1 MTSKKHW
8 TLRAAGLLF
17 ALVLITSCFV
27 GGTFAKYVTTGT
39 GYESARVAKFGV
51 TMSVANDKAFKQTYD
66 TDNDSISGTISKS
79 VEYSGNGDENLVAP
93 GTKGSNFVVL
103 SIKGTPEVAVNV
115 KIEASGTDVFL
126 KAGEYPDL
134 TTAADGNKFKLAT
147 DYYPITYT
155 LRKTGESD
163 PVKTGNLDAI
173 IDYLNN
179 LNNLNNLSGNP
190 SGNYKANTDLSKVF
204 GTYTLSWEWK
214 FEGGNDKADTL
225 LGAVTAGGIS
235 TATTPSTCGT
245 GVHLILTA
253 TVTQID

>member
-27 GGTFAKYVTTGT
+27 GGTFAKYVTTG
-39 GYESARVAKFGV
+39 GGHESARVAKFGV

-66 TDNDSISGTISKS
+66 TDNASISGTISKS

-93 GTKGSNFVVL
+93 GTKGSEPVVL

-115 KIEASGTDVFL
+115 KIAAEGHDVFL
-126 KAGEYPDL
+126 KAGEYLNL
-134 TTAADGNKFKLAT
+134 TTAADGDKFNLAT

-155 LRKTGESD
+155 LTKNGAAAPVVTG
-163 PVKTGNLDAI
+163 KLDDI
-173 IDYLNN
+173 IDYLNG
-179 LNNLNNLSGNP
+179 LSKDYP
-190 SGNYKANTDLSKVF
+190 ANTDLTSAI
-204 GTYTLSWEWK
+204 GELTLSWEWK
-214 FEGGNDKADTL
+214 FDDTIANKDQADTL
-225 LGAVTAGGIS
+225 LGTLAASGPNS
-235 TATTPSTCGT
+235 L
-245 GVHLILTA
+245 GVNLENYSPQVLLTLTA

>member
-126 KAGEYPDL
+126 NAGEYPDL
-134 TTAADGNKFKLAT
+134 TTAAAGGTFTLGN
-147 DYYPITYT
+147 DYHPITYT

-173 IDYLNN
+173 IDY

-225 LGAVTAGGIS
+225 LGAITAGGM
-235 TATTPSTCGT
+235 TTLPTLGTYGT

>member
-27 GGTFAKYVTTGT
+27 GGTFAKYVTTGR
-39 GYESARVAKFGV
+39 GHESARVAKFGV

-66 TDNDSISGTISKS
+66 TDNASISGTISKS

-93 GTKGSNFVVL
+93 GTKGSEPVVL

-115 KIEASGTDVFL
+115 KIAAEGHDVFL
-126 KAGEYPDL
+126 KAGEYLNL
-134 TTAADGNKFKLAT
+134 TTAADGDKFNLAT

-155 LRKTGESD
+155 LTKNGAAAPVVTG
-163 PVKTGNLDAI
+163 KLDDI
-173 IDYLNN
+173 IDYLNG
-179 LNNLNNLSGNP
+179 LSKDYP
-190 SGNYKANTDLSKVF
+190 ANTDLTSAI
-204 GTYTLSWEWK
+204 GELTLSWEWK
-214 FEGGNDKADTL
+214 FDDTIANKDQADTL
-225 LGAVTAGGIS
+225 LGTLAASGPNS
-235 TATTPSTCGT
+235 L
-245 GVHLILTA
+245 GVNLENYSPQVLLILTA

>member
-27 GGTFAKYVTTGT
+27 GGTFAKYVTTG
-39 GYESARVAKFGV
+39 GGHESARVAKFGV
-51 TMSVANDKAFKQTYD
+51 TMSVATDKAFKQNYTKDD
-66 TDNDSISGTISKS
+66 TTVPDSASINYS
-79 VEYSGNGDENLVAP
+79 VESSGPENLVAP

-103 SIKGTPEVAVNV
+103 SIKGAPEVAVNV

-126 KAGEYPDL
+126 KAGDYPDL
-134 TTAADGNKFKLAT
+134 TTAAGSDTFHLAA

-155 LRKTGESD
+155 LTKNGAEA
-163 PVKTGNLDAI
+163 PVVKGNLNDI
-173 IDYLNN
+173 VDYLNK
-179 LNNLNNLSGNP
+179 L
-190 SGNYKANTDLSKVF
+190 SGNYKAKTDLTSTI
-204 GTYTLSWEWK
+204 GELTLSWEWK
-214 FEGGNDKADTL
+214 FEGGNDTADTL

-245 GVHLILTA
+245 GVLLTLAA

>member
-27 GGTFAKYVTTGT
+27 GGTFAKYVTTGNGGAT
-39 GYESARVAKFGV
+39 ARVAKFGV
-51 TMSVANDKAFKQTYD
+51 TMSVANDTAFQKTYR
-66 TDNDSISGTISKS
+66 TDNSSVSTTITNSVDSSGP
-79 VEYSGNGDENLVAP
+79 ENLVAP

-115 KIEASGTDVFL
+115 KIAAEGHDVFL
-126 KAGEYPDL
+126 KAGEYLNL
-134 TTAADGNKFKLAT
+134 TTAADSDKFTLAT

-155 LRKTGESD
+155 LTKNGAEAPVVTG
-163 PVKTGNLDAI
+163 KLDDI
-173 IDYLNN
+173 IDYLNG
-179 LNNLNNLSGNP
+179 LSD
-190 SGNYKANTDLSKVF
+190 NYPAKADLTSKI
-204 GTYTLSWEWK
+204 GELTLSWEWK

-225 LGAVTAGGIS
+225 LGAITAGGMP
-235 TATTPSTCGT
+235 TPPAFGTYGT
-245 GVHLILTA
+245 GIGLTLTA

>member
-27 GGTFAKYVTTGT
+27 GGTFAKYVTTGS
-39 GYESARVAKFGV
+39 GHESARVAKFGV
-51 TMSVANDKAFKQTYD
+51 TMSVATDTAFKQKYT
-66 TDNDSISGTISKS
+66 TGGTTIPGPGSINYS
-79 VEYSGNGDENLVAP
+79 VEYSGNGNENLVAP

-115 KIEASGTDVFL
+115 KIAATGYDVVLNKGT
-126 KAGEYPDL
+126 YPDL
-134 TTAADGNKFKLAT
+134 TTAAANQTFTLEN
-147 DYYPITYT
+147 DYHPITYT
-155 LRKTGESD
+155 LTKTGEKA
-163 PVKTGNLDAI
+163 PVETGNLDAI

-179 LNNLNNLSGNP
+179 LNQHSGNP
-190 SGNYKANTDLSKVF
+190 SGNYKANTDLSQVF

-214 FEGGNDKADTL
+214 FEDGNDKADTL
-225 LGAVTAGGIS
+225 LGAITAGGM
-235 TATTPSTCGT
+235 TPSIPVTYVT
-245 GVHLILTA
+245 GVYLPLDA

>member
-27 GGTFAKYVTTGT
+27 GGTFAKYVTTG
-39 GYESARVAKFGV
+39 GGHESARVAKFGV
-51 TMSVANDKAFKQTYD
+51 TMSVATDKAFKQNYTKDD
-66 TDNDSISGTISKS
+66 TTVPDSAQINYS
-79 VEYSGNGDENLVAP
+79 VESSGPENLVAP

-115 KIEASGTDVFL
+115 KIAAEGHDVFL
-126 KAGEYPDL
+126 KAGEYLDL
-134 TTAADGNKFKLAT
+134 TTAADSDEFTLAT

-155 LRKTGESD
+155 LTKNGAEA
-163 PVKTGNLDAI
+163 PVVKGKLNDI
-173 IDYLNN
+173 IEYLNK
-179 LNNLNNLSGNP
+179 L
-190 SGNYKANTDLSKVF
+190 SGNYKAKTDLTSTIGEYK
-204 GTYTLSWEWK
+204 LSWEWK

-225 LGAVTAGGIS
+225 LGAITAGGM
-235 TATTPSTCGT
+235 TPPAFGTYGT
-245 GVHLILTA
+245 GVLLTLTA

>member
-27 GGTFAKYVTTGT
+27 GGTFAKYVTTG
-39 GYESARVAKFGV
+39 GGHESARVAKFGV

-66 TDNDSISGTISKS
+66 TDNASISGTISKS

-93 GTKGSNFVVL
+93 GTKGSEPVVL

-115 KIEASGTDVFL
+115 KIAAEGHDVFL
-126 KAGEYPDL
+126 KAGEYLNL
-134 TTAADGNKFKLAT
+134 TTAADGDKFNLAT

-155 LRKTGESD
+155 LTKNGAAAPVVTG
-163 PVKTGNLDAI
+163 KLDDI
-173 IDYLNN
+173 IDYLNG
-179 LNNLNNLSGNP
+179 LSKDYP
-190 SGNYKANTDLSKVF
+190 ANTDLTSAI
-204 GTYTLSWEWK
+204 GELTLSWEWK
-214 FEGGNDKADTL
+214 FDDTIANKDQADTL
-225 LGAVTAGGIS
+225 LGTLAASGPNS
-235 TATTPSTCGT
+235 L
-245 GVHLILTA
+245 GVNLENYSPQVLLILTA

>member
-27 GGTFAKYVTTGT
+27 GGTFAKYVTTGD
-39 GYESARVAKFGV
+39 GYETARVAKFGV
-51 TMSVANDKAFKQTYD
+51 TMSVANDKAFKQNYTTDD
-66 TDNDSISGTISKS
+66 TPISGTITNS
-79 VEYSGNGDENLVAP
+79 VDSNGHENLVAP

-103 SIKGTPEVAVNV
+103 SISGKPEVAVNV

-126 KAGEYPDL
+126 KAGKYPDL
-134 TTAADGNKFKLAT
+134 TTAADSDEFTLAT

-155 LRKTGESD
+155 LTKNGAEAPVVTG
-163 PVKTGNLDAI
+163 KLDAI
-173 IDYLNN
+173 IAYLNG
-179 LNNLNNLSGNP
+179 LSKNHP
-190 SGNYKANTDLSKVF
+190 ANTDLTSAI
-204 GTYTLSWEWK
+204 GELTLSWEWK
-214 FEGGNDKADTL
+214 FEGGNDQADTL

>member
-27 GGTFAKYVTTGT
+27 GGTFAKYVTTG
-39 GYESARVAKFGV
+39 GGHESARVAKFGV
-51 TMSVANDKAFKQTYD
+51 TMSVANDTAFQKTYR
-66 TDNDSISGTISKS
+66 TDNSPVSTTITNSVDS
-79 VEYSGNGDENLVAP
+79 NGHENLVAP

-126 KAGEYPDL
+126 KAGDYPDL
-134 TTAADGNKFKLAT
+134 TTAAGSGTFRLAA
-147 DYYPITYT
+147 DYHPITYT
-155 LRKTGESD
+155 LTKNGAATPVVTG
-163 PVKTGNLDAI
+163 KLDAI
-173 IDYLNN
+173 IDYLNG
-179 LNNLNNLSGNP
+179 LNGLNGLSK
-190 SGNYKANTDLSKVF
+190 NYPANTDLTSEIGEYK
-204 GTYTLSWEWK
+204 LSWEWK

-225 LGAVTAGGIS
+225 LGAITAGGM
-235 TATTPSTCGT
+235 TTLPTLGTYGT

>member
-27 GGTFAKYVTTGT
+27 GGTFAKYVTTGNGGAT
-39 GYESARVAKFGV
+39 ARVAKFGV
-51 TMSVANDKAFKQTYD
+51 TMSVANDTAFKKTYATDD
-66 TDNDSISGTISKS
+66 TPISGTITNS
-79 VEYSGNGDENLVAP
+79 VDSNGHENLVAP

-103 SIKGTPEVAVNV
+103 SISGKPEVAVNV

-126 KAGEYPDL
+126 KAGKYPDL
-134 TTAADGNKFKLAT
+134 TTAADGDEFILAN

-155 LRKTGESD
+155 LTKTGESD

-173 IDYLNN
+173 IDY

-214 FEGGNDKADTL
+214 FEGGNDQADTL

-245 GVHLILTA
+245 GVHLILDA

>member
-27 GGTFAKYVTTGT
+27 SGTFAKYVTTG
-39 GYESARVAKFGV
+39 GGHESARVAKFGV

-93 GTKGSNFVVL
+93 GTKGSEPVVL

-115 KIEASGTDVFL
+115 KIAAEGHNVFL
-126 KAGEYPDL
+126 KAGEYLNL
-134 TTAADGNKFKLAT
+134 TTAADGDKFNLAT

-155 LRKTGESD
+155 LTKNGAAAPVVTG
-163 PVKTGNLDAI
+163 KLDAI
-173 IDYLNN
+173 IDYLNG
-179 LNNLNNLSGNP
+179 LSKDYP
-190 SGNYKANTDLSKVF
+190 ANTDLTSAI
-204 GTYTLSWEWK
+204 GELTLSWEWK
-214 FEGGNDKADTL
+214 FDDTIANKDQADTL
-225 LGAVTAGGIS
+225 LGTLAASGPNS
-235 TATTPSTCGT
+235 L
-245 GVHLILTA
+245 GVNLENYSPQVLLILTA

>member
-27 GGTFAKYVTTGT
+27 GGTFAKYVTTGD
-39 GYESARVAKFGV
+39 GHESARVAKFGV
-51 TMSVANDKAFKQTYD
+51 TMSVANDTAFKKTYA
-66 TDNDSISGTISKS
+66 TDNSSVSTTITNSVDS
-79 VEYSGNGDENLVAP
+79 NGHENLVAP

-103 SIKGTPEVAVNV
+103 SISGKPEVAVNV

-126 KAGEYPDL
+126 NAGEYPDL
-134 TTAADGNKFKLAT
+134 TTAADGDKFKLTT

-155 LRKTGESD
+155 LTKTGERT
-163 PVKTGNLDAI
+163 PVKEGKLNAI
-173 IDYLNN
+173 IEYLNDR
-179 LNNLNNLSGNP
+179 
-190 SGNYKANTDLSKVF
+190 SGNYEANTDLSQVF

-225 LGAVTAGGIS
+225 LGAITAGGM
-235 TATTPSTCGT
+235 TTLPTLGTYGT

>member
-27 GGTFAKYVTTGT
+27 GGTFAKYVTS
-39 GYESARVAKFGV
+39 GYGHESARVAKFGV
-51 TMSVANDKAFKQTYD
+51 TMSVATDTAFKQKYSKDD
-66 TDNDSISGTISKS
+66 TTIPESAQINYS
-79 VEYSGNGDENLVAP
+79 VESSGPENLVAP
-93 GTKGSNFVVL
+93 GTKGSDFVVL
-103 SIKGTPEVAVNV
+103 SISGKPEVAVNV
-115 KIEASGTDVFL
+115 KITAEGHDVFL
-126 KAGEYPDL
+126 KAGKYPDL
-134 TTAADGNKFKLAT
+134 TTAADDIFTLEN

-155 LRKTGESD
+155 LTKTGERT
-163 PVKTGNLDAI
+163 PVAEGKLEVIT
-173 IDYLNN
+173 DYLNG
-179 LNNLNNLSGNP
+179 LSKDYP
-190 SGNYKANTDLSKVF
+190 ANTKLTSAIGEYK
-204 GTYTLSWEWK
+204 LSWEWK

-245 GVHLILTA
+245 GVLLTLTA